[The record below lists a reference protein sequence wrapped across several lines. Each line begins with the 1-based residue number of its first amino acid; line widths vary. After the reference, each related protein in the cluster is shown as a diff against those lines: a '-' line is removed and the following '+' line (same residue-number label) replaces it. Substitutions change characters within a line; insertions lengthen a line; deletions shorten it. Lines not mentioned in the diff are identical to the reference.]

1 MSNAVTSNVSIEK
14 KLTDAQKVAILLASL
29 KESAAATILQ
39 QLNPH
44 VLARV
49 AEAMRNLGF
58 VPGEVRERVV
68 EECFKGITN
77 THGAIRMDDNTASN
91 LLTRAIGEK
100 RTAALLQDTSQ
111 TANAFSR
118 LAEMSAEQILSV
130 LGREQPNIIA
140 MVIRYLEP
148 TQAAEILN
156 LLPHEVG
163 KRVMYVLCTGKPPSE
178 AVVARTAVYIES
190 RLGKSKKTER
200 VETGDIIDRA
210 SNILQSL
217 DHALTE
223 SILLSIDETN
233 PQLGTELR
241 DRLFSFEDIV
251 RLSDADMR
259 RVMQEVDIGSLAIS
273 LRSAPIDVREK
284 FFSNMSKRAVE
295 GLKEDMQYAPKMKLS
310 EIEAKQKEI
319 INMIRELDAQ
329 GEISIQEGGANE
341 YV

>member
-1 MSNAVTSNVSIEK
+1 MSNTNTTNAMERP
-14 KLTDAQKVAILLASL
+14 LTDEQKVAILLASL
-29 KESAAATILQ
+29 KESAAAMILQ

-49 AEAMRNLGF
+49 AEAMRRLGF
-58 VPGEVRERVV
+58 VPGETRDRVV
-68 EECFKGITN
+68 NECLKGITN
-77 THGAIRMDDNTASN
+77 TNGAMQVDDNMATN

-100 RTAALLQDTSQ
+100 RATALLHDATQN
-111 TANAFSR
+111 ANAFSR
-118 LAEMSAEQILSV
+118 LSEMSAEQILSV

-140 MVIRYLEP
+140 MVIRYLDP
-148 TQAAEILN
+148 THAAEVLN

-163 KRVMYVLCTGKPPSE
+163 KRVMYILCTGKPPSE
-178 AVVARTAVYIES
+178 AVVTRTAAYIES
-190 RLGKSKKTER
+190 RLGKSKKAER
-200 VETGDIIDRA
+200 TSAGDIIDRA
-210 SNILQSL
+210 SSILQSL
-217 DHALTE
+217 DHSLTE
-223 SILLSIDETN
+223 GILQSIDETN
-233 PQLGTELR
+233 PQLGTDLR

-259 RVMQEVDIGSLAIS
+259 RVMQEVDIGSLSIA

-295 GLKEDMQYAPKMKLS
+295 GLKEDMEYAPKMKLS

-319 INMIRELDAQ
+319 INLIRELDGQ
-329 GEISIQEGGANE
+329 GEISIQESGGNE

>member
-1 MSNAVTSNVSIEK
+1 MSSSLHHTAIEK

-44 VLARV
+44 VLSRV

-58 VPGEVRERVV
+58 VPAAVRKTVV
-68 EECFKGITN
+68 EECFNGITN
-77 THGAIRMDDNTASN
+77 SQGAIRMDDNTASN

-100 RTAALLQDTSQ
+100 RTAALLQDVNQNVHS
-111 TANAFSR
+111 FSR
-118 LAEMSAEQILSV
+118 LADMSAEQILSV

-140 MVIRYLEP
+140 MVLRHLDP
-148 TQAAEILN
+148 VQASEILN

-163 KRVMYVLCTGKPPSE
+163 KRVMFILCTGKPPSE
-178 AVVARTAVYIES
+178 AVVARTAEYIEA
-190 RLGKSKKTER
+190 RLGKSKQTER
-200 VETGDIIDRA
+200 IDTGDIIDRA
-210 SNILQSL
+210 SNILQAL

-223 SILLSIDETN
+223 GILQSIDETN

-251 RLSDADMR
+251 RLSDADIR
-259 RVMQEVDIGSLAIS
+259 RIMQEIDIGSLAVA

-295 GLKEDMQYAPKMKLS
+295 GLKEDMEYAPKMKLS

-319 INMIRELDAQ
+319 INLIRELDGQ
-329 GEISIQEGGANE
+329 GEISIQDGGANE